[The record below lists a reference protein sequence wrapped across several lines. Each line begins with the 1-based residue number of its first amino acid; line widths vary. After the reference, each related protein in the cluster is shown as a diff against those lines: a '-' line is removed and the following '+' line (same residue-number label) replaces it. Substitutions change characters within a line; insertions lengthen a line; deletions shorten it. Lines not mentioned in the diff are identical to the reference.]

1 MSDARF
7 AVLPPEELFMTLAD
21 GTRLDADVY
30 RPDAPGP
37 FPVLL
42 QRQAYSR
49 RIGCAICY
57 AHPAWYA
64 SHGFI
69 VVVQDVRGR
78 GTSEGTFRP
87 GETEIA
93 DGAQAV
99 EWAAALPGSTGRVGM
114 YGFSYQ
120 AYNQLLAAAGD
131 SPSLAALAPAMG
143 PWDVATTWMFQNG
156 ALRMKQAIGW
166 GGQITAEA
174 ARRAGDEEAYAALFA
189 ANGVLPVN
197 GPIAARPA
205 LLEKYRA
212 MSHVMDWL
220 ETPEDSPFWATISP
234 SAHAEKLRARRLPML
249 FIGGWFDTHLMST
262 VESWRGL
269 VGPEDKASRLIIG
282 PWLHFPWV
290 RKVGALDF
298 GPAAARD
305 MDREHIAFF
314 KRHLAEEDV
323 GPGDDAPIQLFDMGA
338 RQWTALA
345 EWPAGEAVLRLS
357 SSGRAS
363 IDVEDGK
370 LATEAGAP
378 ADDFIVHDPWR
389 PAPVT
394 GGCYGLPPGPVDR
407 SVTDERGDV
416 VTFTTDPLDAAF
428 TVAGRATVELDVTCD
443 RPSFDIACVL
453 SRVTADGR
461 AFQIASGYAH
471 FRDPAGRKTF
481 AVPIDAT
488 LATIPAG
495 ERLRLSISAAAYP
508 AYPVNPGTGDDP
520 ANTPKSRAVVTTLRI
535 ASGPGTGSLI
545 RVGQT

>member
-1 MSDARF
+1 MSGARF
-7 AVLPPEELFMTLAD
+7 TVLPPQELSMTLRD

-49 RIGCAICY
+49 RIGCTICY

-64 SHGFI
+64 AHGFI

-78 GTSEGTFRP
+78 GTSEGLFRP
-87 GETEIA
+87 GETEIS
-93 DGAQAV
+93 DGAEAV
-99 EWAAALPGSTGRVGM
+99 EWAAALPGSTGKVGM

-131 SPSLAALAPAMG
+131 SPSLSALAPAMG
-143 PWDVATTWMFQNG
+143 PWDVAKTWMYQNG

-166 GGQITAEA
+166 GGQITAEQ
-174 ARRAGDEEAYAALFA
+174 ARRLGDEEAYAALFA
-189 ANGVLPVN
+189 ANGALPVN
-197 GPIAARPA
+197 GPIAGRPA
-205 LLEKYRA
+205 LTEKCRA

-234 SAHAEKLRARRLPML
+234 SAFAGQIRARQLPML

-262 VESWRGL
+262 VEGWRGL
-269 VGPEDKASRLIIG
+269 IGPEDTASRLVIG

-290 RKVGALDF
+290 RKVGGLDF
-298 GPAAARD
+298 GPDAARD
-305 MDREHIAFF
+305 MDRAHVAFF
-314 KRHLAEEDV
+314 KRHLAGE
-323 GPGDDAPIQLFDMGA
+323 GDGLGADRISLFDMGA
-338 RQWTALA
+338 RRWTGMAD
-345 EWPAGEAVLRLS
+345 WPADETVLHFAS
-357 SSGRAS
+357 TGRAS
-363 IDVEDGK
+363 IDVEDGT
-370 LATEAGAP
+370 LAPEPGDAAE
-378 ADDFIVHDPWR
+378 DFIVHDPWR

-394 GGCYGLPPGPVDR
+394 GGCYGMPPGPIDR

-416 VTFTTDPLDAAF
+416 VTFTTPPLGRDI
-428 TVAGRATVELDVTCD
+428 TVAGGSAAEIAVTCD
-443 RPSFDIACVL
+443 RPSFDLACVL
-453 SRVTADGR
+453 SRVTPDGQ

-471 FRDPAGRKTF
+471 FRDPGARSLF
-481 AVPIDAT
+481 AVPLDAT

-508 AYPVNPGTGDDP
+508 AYPVNPGTGGDP
-520 ANTPKSRAVVTTLRI
+520 GSTPKSAALVTTLRI
-535 ASGPGTGSLI
+535 ASGADTGSLI
-545 RVGQT
+545 RLGSL